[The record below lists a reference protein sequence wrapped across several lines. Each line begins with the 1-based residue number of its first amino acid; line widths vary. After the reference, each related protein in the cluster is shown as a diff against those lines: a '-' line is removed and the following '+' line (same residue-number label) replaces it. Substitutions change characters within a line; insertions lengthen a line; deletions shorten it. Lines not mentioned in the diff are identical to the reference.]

1 MSKDINLKSE
11 EWNDIIFEGKNK
23 DYGAY
28 EMRKSSSKR
37 HIIAFLISAL
47 ILIFVSFLPM
57 LIETVAQARNSTD
70 NISES
75 SYLADLKELEE
86 QVQEKDIIRE
96 DAAPPPPPLK
106 STIQFTAPEIVSAD
120 EITDDDQMKSQD
132 DLAATKIQISVATV
146 EGTDELTGIDIA
158 DLQEH
163 KVVAEEKD
171 ERIHEVVEQQASF
184 PGGEAAL
191 SRFLY
196 ENIKYPAQAVQANIE
211 GVVYLKFV
219 VNKQGQ
225 ISDIKVISSP
235 SPLLDKE
242 AIRVLKL
249 GNMPKWNPARN
260 NGKPVNAYFTL
271 PVDFQ
276 FQ

>member
-57 LIETVAQARNSTD
+57 LIETVAQARNSAD

-96 DAAPPPPPLK
+96 EAAPPPPPLK

-120 EITDDDQMKSQD
+120 EITDDDQMKAQD

-146 EGTDELTGIDIA
+146 DGTNDETGIDIA
-158 DLQEH
+158 DLLQH
-163 KVVAEEKD
+163 KVLAEEKD
-171 ERIHEVVEQQASF
+171 ETIHEVVDQQAAF

-191 SRFLY
+191 MRFLS
-196 ENIKYPAQAVQANIE
+196 ENIQYPALAVANNIE
-211 GVVYLKFV
+211 GVVLLKFV
-219 VNKQGQ
+219 VNKKGE
-225 ISDIKVISSP
+225 ISNIKVQTSP
-235 SPLLDKE
+235 HQSLDKE
-242 AIRVLKL
+242 AIRVLSLKT
-249 GNMPKWNPARN
+249 MPKWNPARN

-271 PVDFQ
+271 PVHFEFQ
-276 FQ
+276 